1 MQIKIGET
9 VIVCG
14 SLPRDAKL
22 QYVGDKQTPLCKFGL
37 KVGERPA
44 ADGSGQREAV
54 WCNCTCWRKVAEA
67 ASKARKGDVALAVG
81 RIQES
86 VYTNREGEEVT
97 GRELVC
103 EGVFLMNNRSEE
115 NKPAVYAHTVTDV
128 GEVVADDDLPF

>member
-14 SLPRDAKL
+14 SLPRDAEL
-22 QYVGDKQTPLCKFGL
+22 RHVGDKQTPLCKFGL
-37 KVGERPA
+37 KVGERLA

-81 RIQES
+81 WIQER

-103 EGVFLMNNRSEE
+103 EGVFLMDDRSE
-115 NKPAVYAHTVTDV
+115 KSTPSVYTQTVTDA

>member
-14 SLPRDAKL
+14 SLPRDSEL
-22 QYVGDKQTPLCKFGL
+22 RHVGDKQTPLCKFGL

-44 ADGSGQREAV
+44 ADGSDRKEAV
-54 WCNCTCWRKVAEA
+54 WCNCICWRNVAEA
-67 ASKARKGDVALAVG
+67 ASKARKGDVLLAVG
-81 RIQES
+81 RIQER

-103 EGVFLMNNRSEE
+103 EGIFLMNDRSGE
-115 NKPAVYAHTVTDV
+115 NSPSAYTQPVTDV